1 MKYKGSIKKRLIGI
15 ILLVAILTSFIGYG
29 SFVYWYMDNQQNRSL
44 NLAKTVGLVLSQDI
58 AKLVLLNEVS
68 AAADISSKLKSFSDL
83 NTMVLYKL
91 DTKAIFQYNKEDKSF
106 IVDTLPEKSKRES
119 VVIEN
124 NIRLYINASYQDTHL
139 GYVQLNIKI
148 ETIWNVIK
156 KNIKMLLFILS
167 FMFILS
173 YILAIFYAKRFTQPI
188 LKLVKFLE
196 KIDEIETLSKRV
208 YTKQN
213 NEYGKLYEEVNT
225 MLERIKSSHEALKIA
240 AVAFETQNGMTITDK
255 DMKILQV
262 NKAFTN
268 ITGYK
273 QEEAIGQTPAILK
286 SGIQDE
292 LFYKNMHNSLEK
304 NHFWSGEINNRHKDG
319 KILKEYLTIQVVVD
333 DNNEIIYYVASF
345 TDITLQK
352 ATEAKL
358 KEKETILVQQSKMAA
373 MGEML
378 ENIAHQWRQPLS
390 VISTIST
397 GLLTKRE
404 YEIEVTKEEEIDS
417 LNKINSTTQYLSQTI
432 NDFRD
437 FFKPNK
443 EKIEFNLK
451 DCYKKTLNLVNSKFA
466 SLNIEVI
473 ENLEDININNLDNE
487 LMQVMMNIFNN
498 ARDILET
505 KDGKRLIF
513 IDICKKNNSA
523 VIKIRDN
530 AGGIPQDI
538 INKVFEPYFTTKHE
552 SQGTGIGLYMSK
564 EMVDKH
570 LKGLLQ
576 VDNRS
581 YYYNDVEY
589 KGACFRITLPL
600 D

>member
-1 MKYKGSIKKRLIGI
+1 MKYKGSIKRRLIGI
-15 ILLVAILTSFIGYG
+15 ILSVATLASFIGYG
-29 SFVYWYMDNQQNRSL
+29 SFVYWYMDNQQKKSL
-44 NLAKTVGLVLSQDI
+44 DLANTVGLVLSQDI

-68 AAADISSKLKSFSDL
+68 SAADISSKLKSFPDL

-91 DTKAIFQYNKEDKSF
+91 DKKAIFQYSKDNKSF
-106 IVDTLPEKSKRES
+106 SVEPLPSKLQKES
-119 VVIEN
+119 LIIKN
-124 NIRLYINASYQDTHL
+124 NLRLYIDASYQDTHL
-139 GYVQLNIKI
+139 GYVQLNFKV
-148 ETIWNVIK
+148 ETIWNAAMQ
-156 KNIKMLLFILS
+156 NIKMLLFVLS

-173 YILAIFYAKRFTQPI
+173 YLLAIFYAKRFTQPI

-196 KIDEIETLSKRV
+196 KIDVLDSLSKRV
-208 YTKQN
+208 STEQN

-225 MLERIKSSHEALKIA
+225 MLERIMSSQEALKIA

-255 DMKILQV
+255 NQKILQV

-273 QEEAIGQTPAILK
+273 QEEVIGQTPGILK
-286 SGIQDE
+286 SGMQDE
-292 LFYKNMHNSLEK
+292 EFYKNMHNSLEK

-319 KILKEYLTIQVVVD
+319 KILKEYLIIQVVLD
-333 DNNEIIYYVASF
+333 HNDEIIYYVASF
-345 TDITLQK
+345 SDITSQK
-352 ATEAKL
+352 ETEEKL

-397 GLLTKRE
+397 GLLIKKE
-404 YEIEVTKEEEIDS
+404 YDIEVSKEEEVES
-417 LNKINSTTQYLSQTI
+417 LNSINGTTQYLSQTI

-443 EKIEFNLK
+443 EKVLFNLK
-451 DCYKKTLNLVNSKFA
+451 DCYKKTLNLVNSKFS

-473 ENLEDININNLDNE
+473 ESLEDIKLNNLDNE
-487 LMQVMMNIFNN
+487 LMQVMMNILNN

-513 IDICKKNNSA
+513 IDICKEDNRA
-523 VIKIRDN
+523 IIKIRDN
-530 AGGIPQDI
+530 AGGVPENI
-538 INKVFEPYFTTKHE
+538 IDKVFEPYFTTKHK
-552 SQGTGIGLYMSK
+552 SQGTGIGLYMSH
-564 EMVDKH
+564 EMVVKH
-570 LKGLLQ
+570 LEGDIE
-576 VDNRS
+576 VENTT

-589 KGACFRITLPL
+589 NGACFIITLPIK
-600 D
+600 

>member
-1 MKYKGSIKKRLIGI
+1 
-15 ILLVAILTSFIGYG
+15 
-29 SFVYWYMDNQQNRSL
+29 MDNQQNRSL
-44 NLAKTVGLVLSQDI
+44 KLAKTVGVVLSQDI

-68 AAADISSKLKSFSDL
+68 AAADISSKLKSFTNL

-91 DTKAIFQYNKEDKSF
+91 DTKAVFQYSKDDKSF
-106 IVDTLPEKSKRES
+106 IVDTLPSESKRES
-119 VVIEN
+119 IIIKN
-124 NIRLYINASYQDTHL
+124 NMKLYINASYQDTHL
-139 GYVQLNIKI
+139 GYVQLNFKI
-148 ETIWNVIK
+148 ETIRDVIK
-156 KNIKMLLFILS
+156 KNIQMLLFILS
-167 FMFILS
+167 FMFIIS

-196 KIDEIETLSKRV
+196 KIEEVDSLSKRV

-225 MLERIKSSHEALKIA
+225 MLERINSSQEALKIA
-240 AVAFETQNGMTITDK
+240 AVSFETQNGMTITDK

-262 NKAFTN
+262 NKAFSN

-273 QEEAIGQTPAILK
+273 QEEAIGNTPSILK
-286 SGIQDE
+286 SGMQDE
-292 LFYKNMHNSLEK
+292 LFYKNMHNSLSQ

-319 KILKEYLTIQVVVD
+319 TILKEYLTIQVVLD
-333 DNNEIIYYVASF
+333 DNNEIKYYVASF
-345 TDITLQK
+345 SDITLQK

-390 VISTIST
+390 VISTVST

-417 LNKINSTTQYLSQTI
+417 LNKINATTQYLSQTI

-443 EKIEFNLK
+443 EKVEFNLK

-466 SLNIEVI
+466 SLDIEAI
-473 ENLEDININNLDNE
+473 ENLEDINLNNLDNE

-498 ARDILET
+498 ARDVLET
-505 KDGKRLIF
+505 KDGKRFIF
-513 IDICKKNNSA
+513 VEICKEDNSA

-538 INKVFEPYFTTKHE
+538 INKVFEPYFTTKHK
-552 SQGTGIGLYMSK
+552 SQGTGIGLYVSN
-564 EMVDKH
+564 EMIEKH

-576 VDNRS
+576 VDNRT